1 MNNGNI
7 GIFDSGL
14 GGLCALAELQKLLP
28 NEHFIY
34 FGDTGRTPYGTRS
47 DEKICEYAASD
58 VRFLLSKNVKAILC
72 ACGTVSSVAL
82 PKMSFD
88 ILACGT
94 IVPSAHEAAELT
106 KNKIIG
112 IMATGATVGSE
123 IFVRTLN
130 GIDSDIKTVCVSCP
144 LLIPIVENGFAD
156 TEISRLA
163 IESYIK
169 PIIESGADT
178 LILGCTHFPILA
190 KQIAEMYPML
200 HLVDSGAAAARYIC
214 QVLTKEDMLSD
225 GSNAGTEYFVS
236 DRPNNFTQVARSFLG
251 HDDLN
256 VQKIEME

>member
-82 PKMSFD
+82 PKMEFNIPVS
-88 ILACGT
+88 GT
-94 IVPSAHEAAELT
+94 ISPSAHEAAELT
-106 KNKIIG
+106 SNKIIG
-112 IMATGATVGSE
+112 IMATGATVGSG
-123 IFVRTLN
+123 IFVKALKELDPE
-130 GIDSDIKTVCVSCP
+130 IQTVCVSCP

-169 PIIESGADT
+169 PIMDSGADT

-190 KQIAEMYPML
+190 KQIAEMHPEL
-200 HLVDSGAAAARYIC
+200 TLIDSGAAAARYIYKT
-214 QVLTKEDMLSD
+214 LKENDMLSD
-225 GSNAGTEYFVS
+225 STRGETEYFVS

-251 HDDLN
+251 HENLN
-256 VQKIEME
+256 VQKIEIE